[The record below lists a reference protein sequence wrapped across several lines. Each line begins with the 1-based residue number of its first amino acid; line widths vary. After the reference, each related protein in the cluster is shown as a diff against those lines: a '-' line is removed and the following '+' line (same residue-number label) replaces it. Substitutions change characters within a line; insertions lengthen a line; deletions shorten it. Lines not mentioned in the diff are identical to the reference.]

1 MKRTLSALLLTLT
14 LAAADAHAQA
24 FAKNS
29 NGARAGKAAAERGA
43 KSAGAADEVEQVLD
57 KLFNA
62 TGGLATFVVR
72 TRIMRGYVEISNTGL
87 TFGFES
93 YEKLPKKSLIVINA
107 PGGQFLQASDA
118 GKQWIKSPWAGVT
131 AAPRAGGDDFLTRP
145 DASGGFKWRSLFS
158 AVRVK
163 GRAVVEGR
171 PAVVLAATP
180 IGGEPSLMY
189 FDAESGLMVKLEFVR
204 PAGSKGEVFKALYV
218 DSYATVDGVKVPAI
232 FRHVYED
239 MTMTFRVY
247 EIKHGVQIDDAL
259 FRNPNGK

>member
-1 MKRTLSALLLTLT
+1 MKRTLFALLLTLT
-14 LAAADAHAQA
+14 LAAATVPAQT
-24 FAKNS
+24 FVKNT
-29 NGARAGKAAAERGA
+29 NRARKPAAERGA
-43 KSAGAADEVEQVLD
+43 KSAAAADEVEQVLD

-62 TGGLATFVVR
+62 TGGPATFVVR

-131 AAPRAGGDDFLTRP
+131 AAPRAGGDDFLSRP
-145 DASGGFKWRSLFS
+145 DTSGGFKWRSLFS

-163 GRAVVEGR
+163 GRALVEGR

-189 FDAESGLMVKLEFVR
+189 FDDVSGLMVKLEYVR
-204 PAGSKGEVFKALYV
+204 ATGSKGEVFKALYV